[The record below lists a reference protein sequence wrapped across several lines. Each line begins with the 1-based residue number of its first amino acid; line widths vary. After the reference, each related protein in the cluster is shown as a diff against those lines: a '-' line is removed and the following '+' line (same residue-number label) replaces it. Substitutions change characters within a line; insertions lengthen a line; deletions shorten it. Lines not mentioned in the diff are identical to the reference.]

1 MESSSLIVGLGNPG
15 EKYKLTRH
23 NIGFMVVDQIAKKF
37 NCSFKRRFKYSIT
50 TFGCFQKKIILIK
63 PTTYMNLSGK
73 AVNKAIRKY
82 NITLSNLLIISDD
95 LNLPLGKIRLR
106 TSGSAGG
113 QKGLKSIIE
122 CLNTEKF
129 PRLRVGIAGEN
140 KISDIVEYV
149 LSPFNKNEST
159 QVEQVVNEGMFCVN
173 HLIEYG
179 ISSAMNMFNR

>member
-1 MESSSLIVGLGNPG
+1 MKSSSLIVGLGNPG

-50 TFGCFQKKIILIK
+50 TFGSFQKKIILIK

-82 NITLSNLLIISDD
+82 NIALSNLLIVSDD
-95 LNLPLGKIRLR
+95 LNLPLGKIRLSS
-106 TSGSAGG
+106 SGSAGG
-113 QKGLKSIIE
+113 QKGLKSVIE

-149 LSPFNKNEST
+149 LSPFSKNELT
-159 QVEQVVNEGMFCVN
+159 RVKQVKNDGSLCVM
-173 HLIEYG
+173 HLIEFG
-179 ISSAMNMFNR
+179 INSAMNEFNR